1 MCSPNFSCLFFVL
14 LYYQQ
19 RSFTWSGF
27 CFVFL
32 KFFGRFAF
40 ISRFSRGKQDRGG
53 ESHSSD
59 SRLVAEFQPWGSTSE
74 LTTSS
79 QKLWVSLR
87 QKLMCDFNKF
97 EMIKSESAGDKK
109 QIPRDLK
116 IASTLQT
123 IWKCSKHNHDR
134 VKSGKVFEY
143 LWTDSQNLS
152 GCYAKRFT

>member
-59 SRLVAEFQPWGSTSE
+59 SRLVTEFQPWGSTSE